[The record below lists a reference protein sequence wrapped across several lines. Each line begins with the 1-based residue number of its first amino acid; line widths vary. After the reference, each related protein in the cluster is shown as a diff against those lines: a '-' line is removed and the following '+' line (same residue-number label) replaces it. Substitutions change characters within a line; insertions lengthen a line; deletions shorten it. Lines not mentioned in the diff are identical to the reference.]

1 MATGGLTY
9 LAYYGYYLDISF
21 LDLEMVKE
29 FLHRFAHAA
38 GERIFGHGQLRFVL
52 LQLISDKPSHGYELI
67 RAIEERLQ
75 GRYSPSPG
83 VVYPALTMLEEQGY
97 IEQAAQEDGGRKVFS
112 ATDAGRAFLE
122 QNREVVD
129 AALARM
135 DHGSHHGHHGHHGG
149 FGHRGRGDHPPQVLR
164 ALENLKMAVRMRMH
178 GAPLDA
184 DQAHAFAAVL
194 DSAAQ
199 QIERI

>member
-1 MATGGLTY
+1 
-9 LAYYGYYLDISF
+9 
-21 LDLEMVKE
+21 MVKE
-29 FLHRFAHAA
+29 FLHRFAQAA
-38 GERIFGHGQLRFVL
+38 GERIFGHGQLRHVL
-52 LQLISDKPSHGYELI
+52 LQLIADKPSHGYELI
-67 RAIEERLQ
+67 RAIEERMQ

-97 IEQAAQEDGGRKVFS
+97 IEQAVQEEAGRKVYR
-112 ATDAGRAFLE
+112 ATGAGRAWLAG
-122 QNREVVD
+122 NREMVD

-135 DHGSHHGHHGHHGG
+135 DHHGGHHHGHHGHHGM
-149 FGHRGRGDHPPQVLR
+149 HRGRGGHPPQVLR

-184 DQAHAFAAVL
+184 DQANAFAAVL